1 MLDFAEGCRY
11 KRDMTTTTA
20 PETFTTEHDGRT
32 FELTAQPTPE
42 HSARDLRAR
51 GWDGV
56 AYFGVSEPRG
66 RQRIAMHALFYR
78 SAATGRFEL
87 VARV

>member
-20 PETFTTEHDGRT
+20 PETFTAKHNGRV

-42 HSARDLRAR
+42 PLANDLRAR

-56 AYFGVSEPRG
+56 AYFGIAEPRG
-66 RQRIAMHALFYR
+66 RQLITMHALFYR
-78 SAATGRFEL
+78 SATTGRFEL
-87 VARV
+87 IARV